1 MTTEELKIVISADP
15 DDAIRDLNT
24 VKNSVKDLGNTSNKV
39 NLGDSFSSG
48 TNAARQLSDQVSQ
61 LRTSGFLGLI
71 SSVATWRA
79 SSKAAM
85 VAQQTAMVAQQTA
98 INASKSRITELQKEY
113 KELIKLVKEY
123 KDQNSAVYTV
133 DGEEW
138 EGPEEANKKSG
149 WAFNE
154 AHKIQQEL
162 NDETAKYNKLIQQA
176 GQTGESAFLGLSAA
190 AKTVAATV
198 AVAAAAVAA
207 LVAAVKTGFSTAQR
221 LTASFYEAQKI
232 GMQHSSYEEW
242 AYVMGQVGVEAD
254 KLSDFIKSLSAAQ
267 NDLRDGSEGMVK
279 AFEALGLSA
288 AEAANM
294 TQEQLFT
301 ETIKRLQQMENQVE
315 RTGIAYRIFGEDD
328 AAQLTNILN
337 LNNQEMERMIN
348 NFYLLGGS
356 ASDSAIQKSR
366 TLSAAVSNLK
376 LAWQGFTNTI
386 GEAVMPAL
394 TAIVNALTKAVVAI
408 NMFLR
413 AVFGFSIVSKGSK
426 TSIEGASVSMD
437 GYGDSMKKATAAAEQ
452 LKRTTQGFDE
462 LNVMSNP
469 KTGGGGSGD
478 DYGGGSGGT
487 IDIPSMDFEGLTQD
501 LGLDK
506 MAKWFEEN
514 AEAIQ
519 KWTTIVVAA
528 TTAWKIF
535 KTAVFLVTGEKIG
548 FFATLGSAIKGLI
561 GAFPKLAGWLGTVI
575 ALVKEGNSIWSVL
588 GVAFPKLAA
597 VISKVGTALAA
608 AAKAVAAF
616 VGGLSAGA
624 IAIIVAIV
632 AAIASAVYFLWKNWD
647 GVVQAT
653 KDWIGT
659 NIMPYIEELG
669 ATFGTLWEAIV
680 SVWDALVGVATAI
693 WDALPEGVKEF
704 FIDVAEGIANAWNAV
719 VEFFRNID
727 WNAIWQGF
735 LTVIE
740 WIGGFVVGVL
750 GGVIGGA
757 ISALLNLIEGAVQII
772 TGIVQI
778 VAGIVSGLINLIV
791 ALFTGDFSKALDS
804 VKMIWEG
811 IKNVF
816 LGAVDA
822 VIGTVWAFVKGI
834 IDWFVELWD
843 VLVGH
848 SIVPDMIEAI
858 IDWFFKLPGQL
869 FGMMADF
876 VKGIIDWFINLAT
889 NAGKWAG
896 EMWNKVKAPFSGVG
910 AWFKNIFQ
918 GAWDG
923 IKSIWNGVGTFFT
936 NVWNTIKGIFS
947 KVGTSIAEGVT
958 GAVKGAI
965 NSVLSSVVNKI
976 NTFIG
981 WINGAVDLINKIP
994 GVSIGKIGKLSV
1006 PQLATGGIVT
1016 KSTLANIGERGR
1028 EAVLPLE
1035 NNTGW
1040 MDKLADRIA
1049 ARNSSPSKI
1058 VLMLDGRELG
1068 WATIN
1073 NINAITKQTGGIQLL
1088 V

>member
-1 MTTEELKIVISADP
+1 MTTEELKIVITAEA
-15 DDAIRDLNT
+15 DDAIKDLKT
-24 VKNSVKDLGNTSNKV
+24 VKQGVKDLGDTSGTDKLKTGFAGGSQAAAELGKELRNIR
-39 NLGDSFSSG
+39 NLGMADVFVHV
-48 TNAARQLSDQVSQ
+48 TEALSASKD
-61 LRTSGFLGLI
+61 RMK
-71 SSVATWRA
+71 VATSA
-79 SSKAAM
+79 FK
-85 VAQQTAMVAQQTA
+85 
-98 INASKSRITELQKEY
+98 NFGTELR
-113 KELIKLVKEY
+113 
-123 KDQNSAVYTV
+123 
-133 DGEEW
+133 G
-138 EGPEEANKKSG
+138 
-149 WAFNE
+149 AFNFKDFDVG
-154 AHKIQQEL
+154 ADGMKGVFQSMKIQGTEAL
-162 NDETAKYNKLIQQA
+162 GSLK
-176 GQTGESAFLGLSAA
+176 SAFGNLGKAVTAVTSSMAFA
-190 AKTVAATV
+190 IAKVL
-198 AVAAAAVAA
+198 AVVVA
-207 LVAAVKTGFSTAQR
+207 LVAAVRTGFSAAQR

-232 GMQHSSYEEW
+232 GMQHSTYEEW

-254 KLSDFIKSLSAAQ
+254 KLSDFIKGLSAAQ
-267 NDLRDGSEGMVK
+267 NDLRDGSEGMVD
-279 AFEALGLSA
+279 AFAALGLSA
-288 AEAANM
+288 TEAANM

-376 LAWQGFTNTI
+376 LAWQGFANTV
-386 GEAVMPAL
+386 GEAIMPAL

-426 TSIEGASVSMD
+426 TSIEGAKVSVD

-478 DYGGGSGGT
+478 DYGGGGGGT

-501 LGLDK
+501 LGLEE

-514 AEAIQ
+514 AESIR
-519 KWTTIVVAA
+519 KWTTAVLAA
-528 TTAWKIF
+528 VTAWKTF
-535 KTAVFLVTGEKIG
+535 TTAVLLFTGKKI
-548 FFATLGSAIKGLI
+548 TLGTLI
-561 GAFPKLAGWLGTVI
+561 AGIPKLVGWLGTVI

-597 VISKVGTALAA
+597 VITKIGSALAA

-624 IAIIVAIV
+624 IAIIIAIV
-632 AAIASAVYFLWKNWD
+632 AAVASAVYFLCENWE

-653 KDWIGT
+653 KDWIAT
-659 NIMPYIEELG
+659 NIGPYIEELG
-669 ATFGTLWEAIV
+669 ATFGKLWEAIV

-704 FIDVAEGIANAWNAV
+704 FIQVAEGIANAWRAV
-719 VEFFRNID
+719 VDFFKNID
-727 WNAIWQGF
+727 WNAVWQGF

-772 TGIVQI
+772 TGIVQV
-778 VAGIVSGLINLIV
+778 VAGIVSGLINFIV

-804 VKMIWEG
+804 VIMIWEG

-848 SIVPDMIEAI
+848 SIVPDMITAI
-858 IDWFFKLPGQL
+858 IEWFFKLPGQL

-896 EMWNKVKAPFSGVG
+896 EMWNKVKAPFTGVG

-965 NSVLSSVVNKI
+965 NSVLSSVVSKI

-1040 MDKLADRIA
+1040 MDMLADRIA
-1049 ARNSSPSKI
+1049 ARNSSPSKV

-1073 NINAITKQTGGIQLL
+1073 NINAITKQTGGLQLL

>member
-1 MTTEELKIVISADP
+1 MTTENLKIVITAEAE
-15 DDAIRDLNT
+15 DAIRDLKT
-24 VKNSVKDLGNTSNKV
+24 VKQGVNDLGNTSGTDK
-39 NLGDSFSSG
+39 LKTSFG
-48 TNAARQLSDQVSQ
+48 
-61 LRTSGFLGLI
+61 
-71 SSVATWRA
+71 
-79 SSKAAM
+79 
-85 VAQQTAMVAQQTA
+85 
-98 INASKSRITELQKEY
+98 
-113 KELIKLVKEY
+113 
-123 KDQNSAVYTV
+123 
-133 DGEEW
+133 
-138 EGPEEANKKSG
+138 AN
-149 WAFNE
+149 
-154 AHKIQQEL
+154 
-162 NDETAKYNKLIQQA
+162 
-176 GQTGESAFLGLSAA
+176 SAA
-190 AKTVAATV
+190 AAELGKELRNIRNLGMADVFAHVTEALSASKDRMKVATSAFQAFGEELRGAFNFKDFDVGADGIKGVFQSMKIQGTESLKSLASAFGNLGK
-198 AVAAAAVAA
+198 AVTAVTSSMAFAIAKVLAVVVA
-207 LVAAVKTGFSTAQR
+207 LVAAVRTGFSTAQR
-221 LTASFYEAQKI
+221 LTASFYEAQKV
-232 GMQHSSYEEW
+232 GLQHSSYEEW

-254 KLSDFIKSLSAAQ
+254 KLSDFIKGLSAAQ

-288 AEAANM
+288 QEAANM

-426 TSIEGASVSMD
+426 TSIEGAKVSVD

-469 KTGGGGSGD
+469 KTGGGG
-478 DYGGGSGGT
+478 GGT
-487 IDIPSMDFEGLTQD
+487 IEIPEMDFEGLTQD
-501 LGLDK
+501 LGLEE

-514 AEAIQ
+514 AESIR
-519 KWTTIVVAA
+519 KWTTAVLTAVGAWKTF
-528 TTAWKIF
+528 TTAVLLFTGKKI
-535 KTAVFLVTGEKIG
+535 
-548 FFATLGSAIKGLI
+548 TLGTLI
-561 GAFPKLAGWLGTVI
+561 SGIPKLVGWLGTVI

-588 GVAFPKLAA
+588 GVAFPKLAG
-597 VISKVGTALAA
+597 VITKIGSAIGA

-624 IAIIVAIV
+624 IAAIVAIV

-653 KDWIGT
+653 KDWIAT

-669 ATFGTLWEAIV
+669 ATFGKLWEALV
-680 SVWDALVGVATAI
+680 SIWDALKGIGVAI
-693 WDALPEGVKEF
+693 WDALPEGVKEWL
-704 FIDVAEGIANAWNAV
+704 ENAAAAV
-719 VEFFRNID
+719 WGVIK
-727 WNAIWQGF
+727 AIGEWFASINWLEAIG
-735 LTVIE
+735 TVFE
-740 WIGGFVVGVL
+740 WLGGLVVGIL

-757 ISALLNLIEGAVQII
+757 ISAVLNLLEGAVQII
-772 TGIVQI
+772 TGIVQFI
-778 VAGIVSGLINLIV
+778 AGIVTGLINLIV
-791 ALFTGDFSKALDS
+791 GLFTGDFSKALDS

-848 SIVPDMIEAI
+848 SIVPDMILAI
-858 IDWFFKLPGQL
+858 IDWFFQLPGQL

-896 EMWNKVKAPFSGVG
+896 EMWNKVKKPFEGVG
-910 AWFKNIFQ
+910 TWFKNIFKS
-918 GAWDG
+918 AWDG
-923 IKSIWNGVGTFFT
+923 IKSIWSGVGSFFT
-936 NVWNTIKGIFS
+936 GVWDTIKGIFS
-947 KVGTSIAEGVT
+947 KVGTSIASGVT

-965 NSVLSSVVNKI
+965 NSVLSSVVSKI

-1016 KSTLANIGERGR
+1016 KSTFANIGERGR

-1040 MDKLADRIA
+1040 MDMLADRIA
-1049 ARNSSPSKI
+1049 ARNGAPTKV

-1073 NINAITKQTGGIQLL
+1073 NINAITKQTGGLQLL